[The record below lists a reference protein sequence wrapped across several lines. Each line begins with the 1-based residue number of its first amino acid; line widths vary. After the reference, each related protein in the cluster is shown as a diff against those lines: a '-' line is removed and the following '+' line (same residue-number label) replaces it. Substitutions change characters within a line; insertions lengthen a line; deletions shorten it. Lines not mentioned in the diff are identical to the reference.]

1 MTPFLAASRKH
12 FAAALGLHAR
22 AKAVSFGAAAS
33 PRLKSTLWQSNP
45 PLIFLRSSGSLN
57 IYSFSCTLLR
67 NEESLAQAVRALLP
81 VFRQHLQ
88 TSSVLAAC
96 ARGQENG
103 GVGYREG
110 KSDTRRVDS
119 HSRANNVFGFEI

>member
-45 PLIFLRSSGSLN
+45 PLIVSTFQRLVEYLQRFLHAS
-57 IYSFSCTLLR
+57 
-67 NEESLAQAVRALLP
+67 A
-81 VFRQHLQ
+81 
-88 TSSVLAAC
+88 
-96 ARGQENG
+96 
-103 GVGYREG
+103 
-110 KSDTRRVDS
+110 K
-119 HSRANNVFGFEI
+119 